1 MLIDDITIKIFG
13 GDGGK
18 GIVAFNK
25 NVMTLG
31 PTGGNGGKGGN
42 VCVKGVSDL
51 DALNQFRFKK
61 EIKAENGQDG
71 RSQFRDGHNG
81 KDVII
86 NLPIG
91 TVIHNLTKKRKQEI
105 LFLNEIIVI
114 AKGGQVGKGNFLF
127 RSSKNTSPMQFEEGT
142 KGEKFEARLEL
153 KFIADIGLIGLPNSG
168 KTSLL
173 NKLTN
178 AKGKVANYKFTTL
191 EPSLGV
197 YYELILA
204 DIPGIIEGAAEGKG
218 LGIKFLRH
226 IERTKTL
233 FHLIS
238 SESESVIDDYFVIRN
253 ELKKHN
259 SLLLEKK
266 EYVFLSKS
274 DLVNKK
280 EIKNKINL
288 LKEKKITAIPFS
300 IYDEN
305 SLKTIKNILNKIQ
318 EQK

>member
-114 AKGGQVGKGNFLF
+114 AKGGQGGKGNFLF